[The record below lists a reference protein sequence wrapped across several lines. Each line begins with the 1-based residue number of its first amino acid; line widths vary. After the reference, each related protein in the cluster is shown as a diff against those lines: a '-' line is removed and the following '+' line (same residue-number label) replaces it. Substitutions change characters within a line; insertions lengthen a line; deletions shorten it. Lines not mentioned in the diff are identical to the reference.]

1 MNRTDFNTIIK
12 LKKAL
17 ILQATST
24 PEFYNAVDQWCNAK
38 VLEGLTSGKLFS
50 EVHENR
56 VNILSDWID
65 HCSDFTQKQ
74 ADTYMKTLAVEYA
87 KAIALIVRKE
97 QPLLAA
103 AFDATK

>member
-17 ILQATST
+17 IQEATST
-24 PEFYNAVDQWCNAK
+24 PEFYKAVELWCNVK
-38 VLEGLTSGKLFS
+38 ILEGLTSGKLVS
-50 EVHENR
+50 GIHENK
-56 VNILSDWID
+56 VKILID
-65 HCSDFTQKQ
+65 YWEHALDFTEKQ
-74 ADTYMKTLAVEYA
+74 GNKYIETLALEYA